1 MTAVLRDAYG
11 LPVSTGS
18 RAAVDAYD
26 RGVRALLG
34 FGAETVDE
42 FRRAV
47 HADPDFVLGR
57 AALAVAL
64 YLDEQ
69 IPPGRAEMERAVA
82 DGAAQATTLT
92 GRERRHVEALRLFVG
107 GRGNDAIPV
116 MKEILAEHPRDVLLM
131 QRLYFL
137 FFWQGRSGDMLEITT
152 AVLPALAD
160 DAYSLG
166 YHAFALE
173 ENRRFAEALSL
184 AERAVARNP
193 RDAWAVHAIAHVHYE
208 RGDNRRGIESLP
220 PQIHPCDHLGYF
232 RNHLLWH
239 LALLHLAEG
248 DYERG
253 GRLFE
258 SVFGRIPITVA
269 SDLQDSVA
277 LAWRLDLFG
286 RPDPKRWTQLAEA
299 AWRWIE
305 MPLLLFHD
313 LHVGMA
319 LAAGGEWASA
329 GEHLER
335 LRARG
340 KKSKNAT
347 LPEVVVPLLEGLH
360 AFARGDYAECVARI
374 EPVDAR
380 VVEVGGSHAQREV
393 FHDTLLAA
401 ALRGRVR
408 ERATSLLERRLAKRP
423 NPGHFWTGQA
433 GAVAGRGAAEGEPS
447 GYEKRG
453 DG

>member
-1 MTAVLRDAYG
+1 MTDVLRDAYG
-11 LPVSTGS
+11 LTVSTTS

-34 FGAETVDE
+34 FGAETVAA
-42 FRRAV
+42 FRQAV
-47 HADPDFVLGR
+47 AADPDFVLAR

-64 YLDEQ
+64 YLDEH
-69 IPPGRAEMERAVA
+69 IPAGRAEMERAAA
-82 DGAAQATTLT
+82 DGAAQGASLT

-116 MKEILAEHPRDVLLM
+116 MKEILAEHPRDMLLM
-131 QRLYFL
+131 QRLYFIY
-137 FFWQGRSGDMLEITT
+137 FWQGRSAEMLEVTT
-152 AVLPALAD
+152 AVLPALED
-160 DAYSLG
+160 DGYSLG

-173 ENRRFAEALSL
+173 ENRRFDEALPL
-184 AERAVARNP
+184 AERALTRNAQ
-193 RDAWAVHAIAHVHYE
+193 DAWAVHALAHVHYE
-208 RGDNRRGIESLP
+208 RGENRRGLEALP
-220 PQIHPCDHLGYF
+220 PRIHPCDHLGYF

-258 SVFGRIPITVA
+258 TVFSRLPIDIA

-286 RPDPKRWTQLAEA
+286 HPDPKRWTQLAEA
-299 AWRWIE
+299 ARRWIE

-319 LAAGGEWASA
+319 LSAAGDWPAA
-329 GEHLER
+329 DQHLGR

-340 KKSKNAT
+340 QKSKNAT
-347 LPEVVVPLLEGLH
+347 LREVVVPLLDGLH
-360 AFARGDYAECVARI
+360 AFARGDYARCVAGL
-374 EPVDAR
+374 EGVDAR
-380 VVEVGGSHAQREV
+380 IVEVGGSHAQREV
-393 FHDTLLAA
+393 FHDTLLTA
-401 ALRGRVR
+401 ALRGRMR
-408 ERATSLLERRLAKRP
+408 EPAVALLERRLAKRP
-423 NPGHFWTGQA
+423 NPGHFWERA
-433 GAVAGRGAAEGEPS
+433 RPS
-447 GYEKRG
+447 
-453 DG
+453 

>member
-11 LPVSTGS
+11 LAVSTSS
-18 RAAVDAYD
+18 RPAVDAHD

-34 FGAETVDE
+34 FGADTVE
-42 FRRAV
+42 CFRQALA
-47 HADPDFVLGR
+47 ADPDFVLAR

-69 IPPGRAEMERAVA
+69 IPAARTEMERAIA
-82 DGAAQATTLT
+82 DGTAQAASLT
-92 GRERRHVEALRLFVG
+92 ARERRHLEALRLFVG
-107 GRGNDAIPV
+107 GRGNDAIAV
-116 MKEILAEHPRDVLLM
+116 MQEILGEFPRDVLLM
-131 QRLYFL
+131 QRLYYIY
-137 FFWQGRSGDMLEITT
+137 FWQGRSAEMLEVTR

-160 DAYSLG
+160 DGYALG

-173 ENRRFAEALSL
+173 ENRRFDEALPL
-184 AERAVARNP
+184 AERAVALNP

-220 PQIHPCDHLGYF
+220 GRIRPCDHLGYF

-258 SVFGRIPITVA
+258 SVFGRIPIAIA

-286 RPDPKRWTQLAEA
+286 RPDPRRWAKLGEA
-299 AWRWIE
+299 ARRWLD

-319 LAAGGEWASA
+319 LAAAGDWSSAS
-329 GEHLER
+329 LQLDR
-335 LRARG
+335 LRQRGAR
-340 KKSKNAT
+340 SKNPT
-347 LPEVVVPLLEGLH
+347 LAGVVVPLMEGLH
-360 AFARGDYAECVARI
+360 AFARGDYAAAVTRI
-374 EPVDAR
+374 EPVEAR
-380 VVEVGGSHAQREV
+380 IVEVGGSHAQREV
-393 FHDTLLAA
+393 FQDTLLAA
-401 ALRGRVR
+401 ALRGS
-408 ERATSLLERRLAKRP
+408 EPRAVALLERRLAKRP
-423 NPGHFWTGQA
+423 NPGRFWEQA
-433 GAVAGRGAAEGEPS
+433 RAS
-447 GYEKRG
+447 
-453 DG
+453 

>member
-1 MTAVLRDAYG
+1 MTGVLRDAYG
-11 LPVSTGS
+11 LTVSTGS

-47 HADPDFVLGR
+47 AADPDFVLAR

-69 IPPGRAEMERAVA
+69 LPAGRAEMERAVT

-92 GRERRHVEALRLFVG
+92 GREGRHVEALRLFVG

-131 QRLYFL
+131 QRLYFIY
-137 FFWQGRSGDMLEITT
+137 FWQGRSADMLEVTT
-152 AVLPALAD
+152 GVLPALED
-160 DAYSLG
+160 DGYSLG

-173 ENRRFAEALSL
+173 ENRRFDEALPL
-184 AERAVARNP
+184 AERALARNP

-208 RGDNRRGIESLP
+208 RGENRRGIEALP
-220 PQIHPCDHLGYF
+220 PRIHPCDHLGYF

-239 LALLHLAEG
+239 LALLYLAEG

-258 SVFGRIPITVA
+258 SVFGRIPIAIA

-277 LAWRLDLFG
+277 LAWRLDLYG
-286 RPDPKRWTQLAEA
+286 QSDPKRWTQLAEA
-299 AWRWIE
+299 ARRWID

-319 LAAGGEWASA
+319 LSAAGDWAA
-329 GEHLER
+329 ADGHLER

-340 KKSKNAT
+340 KKSKNFT

-360 AFARGDYAECVARI
+360 AFARGDYAGCVARI
-374 EPVDAR
+374 APVDAR
-380 VVEVGGSHAQREV
+380 VVEVGGSHAQREI

-401 ALRGRVR
+401 ALRGRMRDQAV
-408 ERATSLLERRLAKRP
+408 SLLERRLAKRP
-423 NPGHFWTGQA
+423 NPGHFWERA
-433 GAVAGRGAAEGEPS
+433 WRGAAEGEPS
-447 GYEKRG
+447 EYQKRG